1 MGAIDPHL
9 GEIWGFEN
17 LRIFPFSPTL
27 AHCTPITGS
36 RISDFSTPFARSLRH
51 LLILKIRAKSFRRK
65 LVVLANKVGTQ
76 NFRVLGTNLGRRGT
90 LTEGPTPDL
99 THVRYR
105 PGDSNKNFFERGRS
119 PPIRGR
125 YGGLK
130 IVFLRT
136 LAHFHSITGSRIF
149 DFSTPFAR
157 SQGPLLMLKI

>member
-27 AHCTPITGS
+27 AHCTPITES
-36 RISDFSTPFARSLRH
+36 RILDFSTPFVRTLRH

-76 NFRVLGTNLGRRGT
+76 NFCVLGTNLGRRGT

-99 THVRYR
+99 TFASYSAF
-105 PGDSNKNFFERGRS
+105 DSDKNTF
-119 PPIRGR
+119 
-125 YGGLK
+125 
-130 IVFLRT
+130 
-136 LAHFHSITGSRIF
+136 
-149 DFSTPFAR
+149 
-157 SQGPLLMLKI
+157 

>member
-36 RISDFSTPFARSLRH
+36 RISDFSTPFVRTLRH
-51 LLILKIRAKSFRRK
+51 LPILKVRAKSFRRK
-65 LVVLANKVGTQ
+65 LVVLANKLGTQ
-76 NFRVLGTNLGRRGT
+76 KYRVLGTTLGRRGT
-90 LTEGPTPDL
+90 PMEGPTLDL

-105 PGDSNKNFFERGRS
+105 PSDSNKNIFERGRS
-119 PPIRGR
+119 PPIWGR

-130 IVFLRT
+130 IGFLRT
-136 LAHFHSITGSRIF
+136 LAHFHSITGSRIS
-149 DFSTPFAR
+149 DFSMPFAR
-157 SQGPLLMLKI
+157 SQGPL